1 MQEATV
7 IVHHE
12 VGLHARPAALFVQL
26 ATKYESEI
34 LVAKAEDDSD
44 REVNA
49 KSILSL
55 LTLGVNQGTAV
66 RIRATGQDEEDAVN
80 ALRELIESD
89 FGEAGK
95 GS

>member
-7 IVHHE
+7 VVRHE

-26 ATKYESEI
+26 ATKFESDI
-34 LVAKAEDDSD
+34 IVAKTQDDCG
-44 REVNA
+44 RAVNA

-66 RIRATGQDEEDAVN
+66 RITATGQDEQEAVS

-89 FGEAGK
+89 FGEADK
-95 GS
+95 GG

>member
-7 IVHHE
+7 VVRHE

-34 LVAKAEDDSD
+34 LVAKADDNSG

-49 KSILSL
+49 KSILLL

-66 RIRATGQDEEDAVN
+66 RIRATGQDEEDAVK

-89 FGEAGK
+89 FGESDK
-95 GS
+95 